1 MKMSIPFLKKE
12 TAAPVPEDKKQEILG
27 EEQPQDPPR
36 KGLFKKTPAQPYQI
50 SLYDEGNHV
59 YVSVTLVREGEID
72 ILATERYRIGRAGDV
87 DGLSSYD
94 EEAGDATLDLTEAAN
109 QMDIND
115 DIGLEDDEESTAGL
129 RSLLD
134 RFMTSKTQINI
145 TLGTPRVSYLHYDT
159 TWSLSGKSLRE
170 RVLAEITTTKP
181 YLEALT
187 SDEFDLVDLANGG
200 IAVAVREGESGAI
213 QLLNKTRKGILKRIS
228 RIESAEVSLINLIRS
243 TYRFKENTVSTVVY
257 AGHDTARII
266 FLRGNAILKISD
278 PMEAYL
284 DPEMLSTAIFRGI
297 AKEVKANELPTPVN
311 ILLTGEAY
319 DAGILEF
326 LRPKFPEQVRIGY
339 LNTKLFGKKGGD
351 PIISQFAV
359 PLGTGIQA
367 QVPEP
372 AVAYIPM
379 DLVPNHIS
387 NLRKRFKL
395 GAVGWMLMLLI
406 PLSVGYLDM
415 ELHQQSATLGE
426 LEHRIAQREADVT
439 SLEAVQE
446 MVDKQRLR
454 LTQYESATKILAAM
468 EVEREP
474 WSNFL
479 ETLTKVYRETGRIWI
494 TEVIYTQQNLVQIKG
509 FSLSRDR
516 IVAFVRGMENTRLI
530 EVKSQD
536 IREKEVFQFE
546 LEAII
551 PE

>member
-228 RIESAEVSLINLIRS
+228 RIESAEVSLIN
-243 TYRFKENTVSTVVY
+243 
-257 AGHDTARII
+257 
-266 FLRGNAILKISD
+266 
-278 PMEAYL
+278 
-284 DPEMLSTAIFRGI
+284 
-297 AKEVKANELPTPVN
+297 
-311 ILLTGEAY
+311 
-319 DAGILEF
+319 
-326 LRPKFPEQVRIGY
+326 
-339 LNTKLFGKKGGD
+339 
-351 PIISQFAV
+351 
-359 PLGTGIQA
+359 
-367 QVPEP
+367 
-372 AVAYIPM
+372 
-379 DLVPNHIS
+379 
-387 NLRKRFKL
+387 
-395 GAVGWMLMLLI
+395 
-406 PLSVGYLDM
+406 
-415 ELHQQSATLGE
+415 
-426 LEHRIAQREADVT
+426 
-439 SLEAVQE
+439 
-446 MVDKQRLR
+446 
-454 LTQYESATKILAAM
+454 
-468 EVEREP
+468 
-474 WSNFL
+474 
-479 ETLTKVYRETGRIWI
+479 
-494 TEVIYTQQNLVQIKG
+494 
-509 FSLSRDR
+509 
-516 IVAFVRGMENTRLI
+516 
-530 EVKSQD
+530 
-536 IREKEVFQFE
+536 
-546 LEAII
+546 
-551 PE
+551 

>member
-257 AGHDTARII
+257 VGHDTARII

-406 PLSVGYLDM
+406 PLSVGYLGM